1 MSVFVGRER
10 ELARARAALRRADG
24 THGGLVWITGPGGI
38 GKSALARRLAEV
50 LDPTDICHGVADPIG
65 LRPFGVLADALGAE
79 AIPVVQA
86 PLGAAVQVAG
96 SAQVGD
102 AVLAALAERSSMAS
116 AGGRPLVVVLDD
128 VHRADHQTIDVIEL
142 VAAAVRE
149 QSVVVIAT
157 ARVPEPGSRIDLA
170 LRGPYHA
177 LHLELGGMS
186 DADVERLL
194 VGAGVDA
201 TDARIAAGI
210 DAAAGNPMLALAV
223 AASGGSVAGEVLGL
237 RSFVR
242 RAMADLGEPDADV
255 ARAVALLADTTDL
268 GEVAAVADLSQREA
282 ARAVDRAA
290 IAGLCI
296 VDGPSIRPRHDLVSA
311 EIESTIAPTLAT
323 LMHRRAA
330 DHLRRVD
337 GAPYRLVAHALAAG
351 VPDPG
356 WVVEVIERVVAAE
369 PSSAL
374 AMIDLVRPRVG
385 DPVLGRRLDVVRA
398 RSLAAVG
405 RATAATEVATALLE
419 VVPEPAVRAV
429 LHRELALV
437 AIVESRPLDAATQMT
452 AALALLDDDVARA
465 RARSE
470 LAVAFLVQRDIVS
483 AGQHASEALPA
494 AEAVRDPVALT
505 AALEV
510 ELFTAACRGEVER
523 VHEIRRRL
531 GAMLTLAGV
540 EPAFVY
546 QPWLVAAVVDLD
558 LGRSTIAAS
567 MAVDGRAAAERT
579 GARWAVATY
588 DVISATAA
596 AYDGAFA
603 DAAAIAH
610 AAIDGAALSDP
621 FGIRPWAFGV
631 LALAALHTGD
641 HALAAHAVELGAEAI
656 AAVGPTLGS
665 EQWAIAAARLRLLD
679 GDPVEARRSL
689 DDWWDLYEALPS
701 RFGQLRLTGELAA
714 LAAAAGD
721 AARVEDVAAVSAPYR
736 TSAEPLFAAHANEA
750 AFWARPDATALLR
763 AADAWSLVPKGL
775 ALGGL
780 GRLAAAQVEPRA
792 DRLVRQRLDVLRRQ
806 LGLDEPSLATTAP
819 RTGGRGLPT
828 LTRSELE
835 VARLVAEGFSNREI
849 ADRLVVSRRT
859 VESHMGA
866 IYRKLAVSTRVQVA
880 NVVAASDG

>member
-65 LRPFGVLADALGAE
+65 LRPRRAGRRVGRRGHPGRPGA
-79 AIPVVQA
+79 
-86 PLGAAVQVAG
+86 LGAAVQVAG

-523 VHEIRRRL
+523 ARDPPPP

-736 TSAEPLFAAHANEA
+736 TSAEPLFAAPANEA